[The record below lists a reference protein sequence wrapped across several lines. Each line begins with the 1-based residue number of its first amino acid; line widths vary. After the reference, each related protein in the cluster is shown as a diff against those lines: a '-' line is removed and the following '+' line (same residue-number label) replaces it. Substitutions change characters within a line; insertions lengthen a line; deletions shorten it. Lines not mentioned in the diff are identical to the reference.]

1 MSTTS
6 MPNCG
11 GWGHARWGWGWDPA
25 SAWPALSLHILCTA
39 TTAAGQAGAGVS
51 AGGACLSE
59 DGGGPLVVDARHV
72 GVHDG
77 PLPCRQLAAR
87 DGAHLLGARVGVG
100 VGVGVWARVGVGI
113 RGRGSIGVR
122 VGVRVGVGV
131 WARARVKGRVKTRAS
146 RDGLLLDLG
155 ADREPEHA
163 RQPRMLGSPPLPAP
177 LLAATAITAATAV
190 AAATDGGVTPA
201 FAATAA
207 TAAAG
212 VASVAA
218 SASASAS
225 TSASASASAASAA
238 SAAPISGLW
247 YQGRPDAVK
256 RGSEGVQRTVEGLD
270 ARRDVCGH
278 RVPRRYAR
286 RVLHVPYAEAQEEHV
301 RQPGQPAEAEGW
313 TIGLR
318 AGGLSLGLRLSPA
331 VGATVAA
338 TRGTARRRLP
348 PT

>member
-1 MSTTS
+1 M
-6 MPNCG
+6 
-11 GWGHARWGWGWDPA
+11 
-25 SAWPALSLHILCTA
+25 
-39 TTAAGQAGAGVS
+39 
-51 AGGACLSE
+51 
-59 DGGGPLVVDARHV
+59 
-72 GVHDG
+72 
-77 PLPCRQLAAR
+77 
-87 DGAHLLGARVGVG
+87 
-100 VGVGVWARVGVGI
+100 
-113 RGRGSIGVR
+113 
-122 VGVRVGVGV
+122 
-131 WARARVKGRVKTRAS
+131 
-146 RDGLLLDLG
+146 LLDLG

-218 SASASAS
+218 SASASA
-225 TSASASASAASAA
+225 AASAAAA
-238 SAAPISGLW
+238 SAAPISGPW

-270 ARRDVCGH
+270 ARRDVCGY

>member
-1 MSTTS
+1 M
-6 MPNCG
+6 
-11 GWGHARWGWGWDPA
+11 
-25 SAWPALSLHILCTA
+25 
-39 TTAAGQAGAGVS
+39 
-51 AGGACLSE
+51 
-59 DGGGPLVVDARHV
+59 
-72 GVHDG
+72 
-77 PLPCRQLAAR
+77 
-87 DGAHLLGARVGVG
+87 
-100 VGVGVWARVGVGI
+100 
-113 RGRGSIGVR
+113 
-122 VGVRVGVGV
+122 
-131 WARARVKGRVKTRAS
+131 
-146 RDGLLLDLG
+146 LLDLG

-190 AAATDGGVTPA
+190 ATAVAAATDGGVTPA

-225 TSASASASAASAA
+225 AAASAAAASAAA
-238 SAAPISGLW
+238 SAAPISGPW

-270 ARRDVCGH
+270 ARRDVCGY

>member
-1 MSTTS
+1 M
-6 MPNCG
+6 
-11 GWGHARWGWGWDPA
+11 
-25 SAWPALSLHILCTA
+25 
-39 TTAAGQAGAGVS
+39 
-51 AGGACLSE
+51 
-59 DGGGPLVVDARHV
+59 
-72 GVHDG
+72 
-77 PLPCRQLAAR
+77 
-87 DGAHLLGARVGVG
+87 
-100 VGVGVWARVGVGI
+100 
-113 RGRGSIGVR
+113 
-122 VGVRVGVGV
+122 
-131 WARARVKGRVKTRAS
+131 
-146 RDGLLLDLG
+146 LLDLG

-218 SASASAS
+218 SASASA
-225 TSASASASAASAA
+225 AASAAAA

-270 ARRDVCGH
+270 ARRDVCGY

-318 AGGLSLGLRLSPA
+318 AGGLSLGLRLSSA

-338 TRGTARRRLP
+338 TRGTARRSLP